1 MTHYR
6 AAIVG
11 CGLFGRAHAQ
21 SLAQLDGIAPVA
33 FCDLYEPKARE
44 LAEQF
49 DAAYAT
55 ADAGK
60 VFADESIDVVY
71 VATQHDS
78 HADLCV
84 RALEAGKHVL
94 VEKPLALTVE
104 DCLRIAEAVE
114 RTGKRL
120 MVGFKLRYYAMVR
133 KAREL
138 IPDPIVV
145 TMQMMD
151 NPWPADGW
159 TNDPVKGGG
168 NVLSQGCHSTDLL
181 RFVSRRDPLEVYA
194 CGGNYYQPSGVA
206 DNIVA
211 VYRFGDG
218 VAASLVQ
225 GDASRPPVTSKFFLQ
240 LFAKDRSVT
249 LTDRLTTL
257 TYVRSGHSPEVFRGA
272 ESGVLEESR
281 DFVRCLQEDRPPP
294 IDHTDG
300 LYATVMALQA
310 VASARSGRPEPIHD
324 LITQWRRR

>member
-1 MTHYR
+1 MTYR
-6 AAIVG
+6 AAIIG
-11 CGLFGRAHAQ
+11 CGLFGQEHAS
-21 SLAQLDGIAPVA
+21 SLAQLDGVTPVA
-33 FCDLYEPKARE
+33 FCDVAEEKARK
-44 LAEQF
+44 LAGEF
-49 DAAYAT
+49 DAEYAT
-55 ADAGK
+55 GDAEK
-60 VFADESIDVVY
+60 VFADESIHIVY
-71 VATQHDS
+71 IATQHDS
-78 HADLCV
+78 HAELCV
-84 RALEAGKHVL
+84 RALESGKHVL
-94 VEKPLALTVE
+94 VEKPLALSVE
-104 DCLRIAEAVE
+104 ECLRVADAVQ
-114 RTGKRL
+114 RSGRKL

-151 NPWPADGW
+151 NPWPEQAW
-159 TNDPVKGGG
+159 TNDPVRGGG

-181 RFVSRRDPLEVYA
+181 RFLTRRDPLEVYA

-211 VYRFGDG
+211 VYRFDDG

-257 TYVRSGHSPEVFRGA
+257 TYARTGHPTEVFHGD
-272 ESGVLEESR
+272 EGGVLEESR

-294 IDHTDG
+294 IDHMDG

-310 VASARSGRPEPIHD
+310 VASARNGGVKPIHE
-324 LITQWRRR
+324 LITRWRNR